1 MRAGRRRLRGGAV
14 FVVIVLVAANA
25 ITVGMVVGADAIVV
39 APMIIHG
46 HQRAREGVGGMTVTG
61 LVQQLI
67 DGGDRGLDDE
77 QGHEHGGDDRHGPTQ
92 PIVRAH
98 DQDASDAEVVLS
110 RLSASAAMGRAVTP

>member
-14 FVVIVLVAANA
+14 FAIALVAANA

-46 HQRAREGVGGMTVTG
+46 HQRAREGVGGVTVTR
-61 LVQQLI
+61 LMQQLV